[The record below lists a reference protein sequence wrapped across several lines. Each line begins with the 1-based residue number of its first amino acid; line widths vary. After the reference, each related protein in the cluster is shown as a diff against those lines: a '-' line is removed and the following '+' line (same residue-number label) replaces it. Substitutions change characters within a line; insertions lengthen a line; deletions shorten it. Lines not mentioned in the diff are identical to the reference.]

1 MEEPLIQFAD
11 LPWEEIAPGAR
22 EKAAQRD
29 GKTVRLLQ
37 LDAGFKENEWCRRQH
52 LGLVLKGTFE
62 VAFANRVVT
71 YQEGDAITIAAGD
84 LHRHRAMVGDEPVTM
99 FLIDP
104 H

>member
-1 MEEPLIQFAD
+1 MDDSLIRFAD

-22 EKAAQRD
+22 EKATQRD

-37 LDAGFKENEWCRRQH
+37 LDPGFKEIEWCRRQH
-52 LGLVLKGTFE
+52 LGLVIEGSLE
-62 VAFANRVVT
+62 VAFANHVVT
-71 YQEGDAITIAAGD
+71 YQEGDAITIAAGESN
-84 LHRHRAMVGDEPVTM
+84 RHRAVVGDVAVTM